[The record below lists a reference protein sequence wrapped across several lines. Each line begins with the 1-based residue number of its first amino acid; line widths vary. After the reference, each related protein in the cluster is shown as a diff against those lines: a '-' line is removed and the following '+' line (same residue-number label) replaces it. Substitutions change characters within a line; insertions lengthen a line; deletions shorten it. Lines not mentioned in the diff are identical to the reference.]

1 MPISIPAIRIRQ
13 DRFGQLLNASE
24 LETEEYLYRGIDK
37 DNRMLEVDA
46 DKDGDLDVYP
56 ESLSL
61 EDTSN

>member
-1 MPISIPAIRIRQ
+1 MPISIPTVRIRQ
-13 DRFGQLLNASE
+13 DRFRQLLNASE

-37 DNRMLEVDA
+37 DNRMLKVDA
-46 DKDGDLDVYP
+46 DKDGDLGIYL